1 MHEFDSN
8 MSILIKSAKIIDADN
23 SLDGKVFDIYIEK
36 GIITNIDK
44 NIDKPAKK
52 IISREN
58 LHVSIGWLDSSVCF
72 GEPGLEE
79 REDLENGIK
88 SAGLS
93 GFTDIVLNSE
103 TLPILDSKADIS
115 YIKSK
120 TQNSVVSVH
129 PLGALSKKSDSE
141 ELADLKEMYDV
152 GCIGFNDFKKA
163 IKNPNLLK
171 TALQYVQH
179 FDGLILSFPIE
190 DSISKNAQVHEGEVS
205 TKYGIKGFP
214 PISEEIAVYRDLK
227 ILEYTDGKLLIPT
240 ISTTGSVKLIK
251 EAKSKG
257 LKVWCSVSINN
268 LFFNDDKLKDFDTRF
283 KVMPPIRDEKTRKE
297 LIKYVN
303 DGSIDLV
310 TCDHCPIDIDNKKTD
325 FENSFFGS
333 TGLESSFGALNSL
346 FDLNKTIKILTSGYD
361 TFSINKPSLSVGSE
375 AKLTLFNPDIKYTFS
390 KSNILSKSKNSSFI
404 DSKLK
409 GKAYGI
415 VSNSKILIV
424 E

>member
-23 SLDGKVFDIYIEK
+23 SIDGKVFDIYIEK

-44 NIDKPAKK
+44 NIDKPAKT

-115 YIKSK
+115 YIKTK

-129 PLGALSKKSDSE
+129 PLGALSKKSDSK

-283 KVMPPIRDEKTRKE
+283 KVMPPIRDEKTRKK

-346 FDLNKTIKILTSGYD
+346 FDLNKTIKLLTSGYD
-361 TFSINKPSLSVGSE
+361 TFSINKPSLSVGSK

-404 DSKLK
+404 DSNLK

>member
-23 SLDGKVFDIYIEK
+23 LLDGKVLDIYIDK
-36 GIITNIDK
+36 GIISNIDK
-44 NIDKPAKK
+44 NIDKPAKT

-240 ISTTGSVKLIK
+240 VSTTGSVKLIN

-361 TFSINKPSLSVGSE
+361 TFSINKPSLSVGST

-404 DSKLK
+404 DSKLM

-424 E
+424 D

>member
-1 MHEFDSN
+1 MLEFDPN

-23 SLDGKVFDIYIEK
+23 PLAGKVFDIYIDK
-36 GIITNIDK
+36 GIISQIDK
-44 NIDKPAKK
+44 NIDKPAKT

-58 LHVSIGWLDSSVCF
+58 LHVSIGWLESSVCF

-79 REDLENGIK
+79 RENLENGIK

-93 GFTDIVLNSE
+93 GFTDVVLNSE

-214 PISEEIAVYRDLK
+214 HISEEIAVYRDLK

-268 LFFNDDKLKDFDTRF
+268 LFFNDDKLKDFDTRY

-297 LIKYVN
+297 LIKNVN

-361 TFSINKPSLSVGSE
+361 TFSINKPSLSVGST

-415 VSNSKILIV
+415 VSNSKFLIV

>member
-23 SLDGKVFDIYIEK
+23 SLDGKVFDIYIDK
-36 GIITNIDK
+36 GIISNIDK
-44 NIDKPAKK
+44 NIDKFAKT
-52 IISREN
+52 IISKEN

-79 REDLENGIK
+79 RENLENGIK

-214 PISEEIAVYRDLK
+214 PVSEEIAVYRDLK

-303 DGSIDLV
+303 DGTIDLV

-404 DSKLK
+404 DSKLM

>member
-23 SLDGKVFDIYIEK
+23 SLDGKVFDIYIDK
-36 GIITNIDK
+36 GIISNIDK
-44 NIDKPAKK
+44 NIDKPAKT
-52 IISREN
+52 IISRDN

-214 PISEEIAVYRDLK
+214 PISEEIAVFRDLK

-240 ISTTGSVKLIK
+240 ISTTGSVKLIN

-283 KVMPPIRDEKTRKE
+283 KVMPPIRDERTRKE

>member
-1 MHEFDSN
+1 

-23 SLDGKVFDIYIEK
+23 SLDGKVFDIYIDK
-36 GIITNIDK
+36 GIISNIDK
-44 NIDKPAKK
+44 NIDKPAKT

-152 GCIGFNDFKKA
+152 GCIGFYDFKKA

-240 ISTTGSVKLIK
+240 ISTTGSVKLIQ

-257 LKVWCSVSINN
+257 LEVWCSVSINN

-283 KVMPPIRDEKTRKE
+283 KVTPPIRDEKTRKE

>member
-1 MHEFDSN
+1 

-23 SLDGKVFDIYIEK
+23 SLDGKVFDIYIDK
-36 GIITNIDK
+36 GIISNINK
-44 NIDKPAKK
+44 NIDKPAKT

-141 ELADLKEMYDV
+141 ELADLKEMYDS

-361 TFSINKPSLSVGSE
+361 TFSINKPSLSVGSK

>member
-1 MHEFDSN
+1 

-23 SLDGKVFDIYIEK
+23 SLDGKVFDIYIDK
-36 GIITNIDK
+36 GIISNIDK
-44 NIDKPAKK
+44 NIDKPAKT

-205 TKYGIKGFP
+205 TKYGI
-214 PISEEIAVYRDLK
+214 
-227 ILEYTDGKLLIPT
+227 
-240 ISTTGSVKLIK
+240 
-251 EAKSKG
+251 
-257 LKVWCSVSINN
+257 
-268 LFFNDDKLKDFDTRF
+268 
-283 KVMPPIRDEKTRKE
+283 
-297 LIKYVN
+297 
-303 DGSIDLV
+303 
-310 TCDHCPIDIDNKKTD
+310 
-325 FENSFFGS
+325 
-333 TGLESSFGALNSL
+333 
-346 FDLNKTIKILTSGYD
+346 
-361 TFSINKPSLSVGSE
+361 
-375 AKLTLFNPDIKYTFS
+375 
-390 KSNILSKSKNSSFI
+390 
-404 DSKLK
+404 
-409 GKAYGI
+409 
-415 VSNSKILIV
+415 
-424 E
+424 

>member
-23 SLDGKVFDIYIEK
+23 SLDGKVFDIYIDK
-36 GIITNIDK
+36 GIISNIDK
-44 NIDKPAKK
+44 NIDKPAKT

-240 ISTTGSVKLIK
+240 ISTTGSVKLIN

-297 LIKYVN
+297 LVKYVN

>member
-1 MHEFDSN
+1 

-23 SLDGKVFDIYIEK
+23 PLDGKVFDIYIDK
-36 GIITNIDK
+36 GIISKIDK
-44 NIDKPAKK
+44 NIDKPAKT

-227 ILEYTDGKLLIPT
+227 ILEYTNGKLLIPT

-361 TFSINKPSLSVGSE
+361 TFSINKPSLSVGAP
-375 AKLTLFNPDIKYTFS
+375 AKLTLFNPEIKYSFS

>member
-23 SLDGKVFDIYIEK
+23 SLDGKVFDIYIDK
-36 GIITNIDK
+36 GIIINIDK
-44 NIDKPAKK
+44 NIDKPAKT

-361 TFSINKPSLSVGSE
+361 TFSIDKPSLSVGSE

>member
-23 SLDGKVFDIYIEK
+23 SLDGKVFDIYIDK
-36 GIITNIDK
+36 GIIINIDK
-44 NIDKPAKK
+44 NIDKPAKT

>member
-44 NIDKPAKK
+44 NIDKSAKT

-79 REDLENGIK
+79 REELEKVIK
-88 SAGLS
+88 SAGIS
-93 GFTDIVLNSE
+93 GITDIVLNPE

-297 LIKYVN
+297 LIKNVN
-303 DGSIDLV
+303 DGSFDLV
-310 TCDHCPIDIDNKKTD
+310 TCDHCPIDIDNIKID

-409 GKAYGI
+409 GIAYGI

>member
-23 SLDGKVFDIYIEK
+23 SLDGKVFDIYIDK
-36 GIITNIDK
+36 GIISNINK
-44 NIDKPAKK
+44 NIDKPAKT

-361 TFSINKPSLSVGSE
+361 TFSINKPSLSVGSK

>member
-1 MHEFDSN
+1 M
-8 MSILIKSAKIIDADN
+8 
-23 SLDGKVFDIYIEK
+23 
-36 GIITNIDK
+36 
-44 NIDKPAKK
+44 
-52 IISREN
+52 
-58 LHVSIGWLDSSVCF
+58 
-72 GEPGLEE
+72 
-79 REDLENGIK
+79 
-88 SAGLS
+88 
-93 GFTDIVLNSE
+93 
-103 TLPILDSKADIS
+103 PILDSKADIS

-152 GCIGFNDFKKA
+152 GSIGFNDFKKA

-179 FDGLILSFPIE
+179 FDGLILSFPID

-310 TCDHCPIDIDNKKTD
+310 TCDHCPIDIDNKKID

-361 TFSINKPSLSVGSE
+361 TFSIDKPSLSVGSE